1 MSDNFTGSNNPGRKH
16 RRSTSFSINFPTMP
30 SLKKQPKIVTLHQ
43 NQGQHDVLI
52 MQFSSTGNMWFDD
65 IPTGLPLQ
73 LTWQQGIVTSE
84 WFGYVSYIS
93 KTVANAQ
100 REKIMEVHC
109 VGASFPLKERSNR
122 VFADSTIPEA
132 VEAIVKE
139 QGMNF
144 IGDTHPRRFP
154 QLTIAGHSYWEW
166 IQEQAKRIGFA
177 TVIDGANFYFRR
189 IDSLIDQTI
198 SSIPLLDAGD
208 TSSPHRGQ
216 YYDRTLDLFR
226 VLKGD
231 HIESGD
237 SLRTEKS
244 TAGVNPLTS
253 EIHGTS
259 ATPADV
265 GNNLRTSSNTVL
277 FSEYRSDQVIDHYSD
292 SSLMS
297 EGAAQMAR
305 MTMPAKVKCQGDGR
319 IRPYAP
325 VYIRG
330 TGDLTDGYW
339 IVKEA
344 KHTFQKFGDYTVEM
358 TVVTDGLG
366 TNQASGYRNKDFK
379 NVSMVNI
386 AERVSRPDSLESS
399 VLKSRTVLQ
408 KTGAIISVK
417 NQGYVKT
424 PTLWQSSGR

>member
-1 MSDNFTGSNNPGRKH
+1 
-16 RRSTSFSINFPTMP
+16 
-30 SLKKQPKIVTLHQ
+30 
-43 NQGQHDVLI
+43 
-52 MQFSSTGNMWFDD
+52 
-65 IPTGLPLQ
+65 
-73 LTWQQGIVTSE
+73 
-84 WFGYVSYIS
+84 
-93 KTVANAQ
+93 
-100 REKIMEVHC
+100 
-109 VGASFPLKERSNR
+109 
-122 VFADSTIPEA
+122 
-132 VEAIVKE
+132 
-139 QGMNF
+139 
-144 IGDTHPRRFP
+144 
-154 QLTIAGHSYWEW
+154 
-166 IQEQAKRIGFA
+166 
-177 TVIDGANFYFRR
+177 
-189 IDSLIDQTI
+189 
-198 SSIPLLDAGD
+198 
-208 TSSPHRGQ
+208 
-216 YYDRTLDLFR
+216 
-226 VLKGD
+226 
-231 HIESGD
+231 
-237 SLRTEKS
+237 
-244 TAGVNPLTS
+244 
-253 EIHGTS
+253 
-259 ATPADV
+259 
-265 GNNLRTSSNTVL
+265 
-277 FSEYRSDQVIDHYSD
+277 
-292 SSLMS
+292 MS